1 MRHADVNA
9 LAELSVAAWDICVVG
24 SGPAGVAVAAELSG
38 NGLRIVLLESGGYAR
53 QSFNDALDEVESVG
67 WPRVEDQWLVR
78 NRIVG
83 GTSHTWSGRCV
94 PFDAIDYENRFWVP
108 DSGWPLTEREMSPY
122 LNRAAP
128 YLGISL
134 GTGYN
139 DEGFW
144 AIARR
149 QRPMQMFDESRLRSY
164 YWAFSRDPD
173 NAREH
178 MRLGN
183 HLPRWA
189 GDDVTLVTNATVCK
203 IKANDDAT
211 LAEAVEIAAQDG
223 TRHYLSARFIVLCA
237 GGIETPRLLLCSNTE
252 MPAGLGNMHDLVGRY
267 LMDHLRGPMASF
279 PLSGTQHLR
288 RLFGHYRIADGHV
301 FVHGMQMS
309 ETIQRNETL
318 LNSTAWLEG
327 RITQDDPYYA
337 LKRWARLKPDL
348 PDDAIRIIQ
357 NFGLLTRGMGD
368 YFIARNGLPR
378 KIERLNLVAMCEQ
391 LPDAES
397 RITLSDKRDCLGL
410 PRARIDWRVHELE
423 ERSLR
428 RITQLV
434 AEEFSR
440 LGLPEPV
447 ADDWVTDNASLPRDF
462 RDVAHPTGT
471 TRMGPDPVRA
481 VVDENCLVHGMR
493 NLYVAGSAVFP
504 TSSHANPTQMIV
516 ALAIRLADEL
526 KCAAHRNM
534 NICTDINASI

>member
-1 MRHADVNA
+1 
-9 LAELSVAAWDICVVG
+9 
-24 SGPAGVAVAAELSG
+24 
-38 NGLRIVLLESGGYAR
+38 
-53 QSFNDALDEVESVG
+53 
-67 WPRVEDQWLVR
+67 
-78 NRIVG
+78 
-83 GTSHTWSGRCV
+83 V
-94 PFDAIDYENRFWVP
+94 PFDAIDYEARLWVP
-108 DSGWPLTEREMSPY
+108 ESGWPVTAEEMRPY
-122 LNRAAP
+122 LDRAAP

-144 AIARR
+144 KIARR
-149 QRPMQMFDESRLRSY
+149 RRPMPMFDESRLRSY

-189 GDDVTLVTNATVCK
+189 GDDVTLVTNATVCR
-203 IKANDDAT
+203 IEANEDAT
-211 LAEAVEIAAQDG
+211 LAEAVEIAAPDG
-223 TRHYLSARFIVLCA
+223 ARYRLGARFIVLCA
-237 GGIETPRLLLCSNTE
+237 GGIETPRLLLCSNTAL
-252 MPAGLGNMHDLVGRY
+252 PAGLGNARGQVGRY
-267 LMDHLRGPMASF
+267 LMDHLRGPVASF
-279 PLSGTQHLR
+279 PLPGTRALR
-288 RLFGHYRIADGHV
+288 RQFGHYRIAGGQV

-309 ETIQRNETL
+309 ETIQRDEAL

-327 RITQDDPYYA
+327 RISSDDPYYA
-337 LKRWARLKPDL
+337 LKRWARLKPEL
-348 PDDAIRIIQ
+348 PGDALCLAR
-357 NFGLLTRGMGD
+357 NLGLLAQGARD
-368 YFIARNGLPR
+368 YFVSRNGLPR

-397 RITLSDKRDCLGL
+397 RVTLSDQCDRLGL
-410 PRARIDWRVHELE
+410 PRARIDWRVHEQE

-440 LGLPEPV
+440 LGLPAPV
-447 ADDWVTDNASLPRDF
+447 ADDWIRDDAPLPQDF

-471 TRMGPDPVRA
+471 TRMGRDQARA
-481 VVDENCLVHGMR
+481 VVDENCHVHGMR

-526 KCAAHRNM
+526 KGAARWNM
-534 NICTDINASI
+534 NIRTDSTASV

>member
-9 LAELSVAAWDICVVG
+9 LSELSGAGWDVCIIG

-38 NGLRIVLLESGGYAR
+38 NGLRIVLLESGGHVR
-53 QSFNDALDEVESVG
+53 QDFADALDEVENVG

-94 PFDAIDYENRFWVP
+94 PFDAIDYEARSWVP
-108 DSGWPLTEREMSPY
+108 ESGWPVTAEEVRPY
-122 LNRAAP
+122 LDRAAP
-128 YLGISL
+128 YLGISR

-144 AIARR
+144 KIVQR
-149 QRPMQMFDESRLRSY
+149 QRPVPMFDESRLRSY

-189 GDDVTLVTNATVCK
+189 GDDVMLVTNATVCR
-203 IKANDDAT
+203 IAANDDAT
-211 LAEAVEIAAQDG
+211 LADAVEIAAPDG
-223 TRHYLSARFIVLCA
+223 TRFRLGARFIVLCA
-237 GGIETPRLLLCSNTE
+237 GGIETPRLLLCSNTTL
-252 MPAGLGNMHDLVGRY
+252 PAGLGNARGQVGRY
-267 LMDHLRGPMASF
+267 LMDHLRGPVASF
-279 PLSGTQHLR
+279 PLAGTKNLR
-288 RLFGHYRIADGHV
+288 RQFGHYRIAGGQV

-309 ETIQRNETL
+309 ETLQRDETL
-318 LNSTAWLEG
+318 MNTTAWLEG
-327 RITQDDPYYA
+327 RITPDDPYNA
-337 LKRWARLKPDL
+337 LKRWARLKPEL
-348 PDDAIRIIQ
+348 PGDALSVLR
-357 NFGLLTRGMGD
+357 NLGLLTSGARD
-368 YFIARNGLPR
+368 YFVARNGLPR

-397 RITLSDKRDCLGL
+397 RVTLSDQRDRLGL
-410 PRARIDWRVHELE
+410 PRARIDWRVHEQE

-434 AEEFSR
+434 TEEFSR
-440 LGLPEPV
+440 LGLPVPI
-447 ADDWVTDNASLPRDF
+447 ADDWIRDDAPLPQDF

-471 TRMGPDPVRA
+471 TRMGRDPARA

-493 NLYVAGSAVFP
+493 NLYIAGSAVFP
-504 TSSHANPTQMIV
+504 TSSHANPTQMVV

-526 KCAAHRNM
+526 KRAAHRNM
-534 NICTDINASI
+534 NICTDIHASV